1 MKGSYLKIL
10 CLMVAVS
17 MVLTLAACGTAQGGG
32 TQAETTQK
40 VQEPVTLTF
49 WHTWPSADTEPTKKA
64 FDKALEDW
72 TAANPNIKI
81 EVDTAASDPYKQKIQ
96 TAVAAGETSDLFFWW
111 NAAMAKPFV
120 DAGKLLALD
129 DYLNDGTKDKILGD
143 ALSGF
148 TYDGKIYGLPFVT
161 SAAFIFCNKDVFDKN
176 GVKIPTTFE
185 ELLEAVKAFR
195 AKNVTPFTLG
205 NKERWPIIL
214 FQNTMA
220 VQVAGPQLV
229 LDAINKKASFE
240 DPAFVKAAANLKAL
254 VDAKAFP
261 SDALGLGYVDGQAA
275 FAKGD
280 IAMNYIGTWELG
292 NLDKDGTALK
302 GKIVP
307 IKFPAPA
314 GGKGTE
320 NDIWG
325 GASGGFVV
333 SSTTKYKDEA
343 VKACKFFNENTDK
356 YSYIY
361 GLGLPVWKTSA
372 DVDAQVSSKLL
383 IESKKLLANA
393 TSFTTGWDVLMEPK
407 TAQKLLDL
415 STALLA
421 GSITPEEFAKQMQE
435 ANK

>member
-1 MKGSYLKIL
+1 MKKSLLKIL
-10 CLMVAVS
+10 CLLVTAS
-17 MVLTLAACGTAQGGG
+17 MVFTLVACGTTQGGG
-32 TQAETTQK
+32 TQASTTVQ
-40 VQEPVTLTF
+40 QEPVTLTF
-49 WHTWPSADTEPTKKA
+49 WHTWPSVDTEPTKKA
-64 FDKALEDW
+64 FDKALDDW
-72 TAANPNIKI
+72 TVANPNIKI

-96 TAVAAGETSDLFFWW
+96 TSVAAGEAPDLFFWW
-111 NAAMAKPFV
+111 GGAMAKPFV

-143 ALSGF
+143 ALSTF
-148 TYDGKIYGLPFVT
+148 TYGGKIYGLPFSS

-176 GVKIPTTFE
+176 GVTIPTTFE
-185 ELLEAVKAFR
+185 DLLAAVKVFR
-195 AKNVTPFTLG
+195 AKNVTPFAMG

-220 VQVAGPQLV
+220 VHEAGPQLV

-240 DPAFVKAAANLKAL
+240 NPAFVKAAANLKAL

-261 SDALGLGYVDGQAA
+261 SDVLGLGYVDGQAA

-292 NLDKDGTALK
+292 NLDKDGTVLK

-307 IKFPAPA
+307 IKFPAA
-314 GGKGTE
+314 VGGKGTE

-333 SSTTKYKDEA
+333 GATTKNKDIA

-361 GLGLPVWKTSA
+361 GLGLPVWKNSA
-372 DVDAQVSSKLL
+372 DFDAQVSSQLLKDCAKLL
-383 IESKKLLANA
+383 KDA
-393 TSFTTGWDVLMEPK
+393 TSFTPGWDILMDPK
-407 TAQKLLDL
+407 TAQKHLDL
-415 STALLA
+415 CTELLA
-421 GSITPEEFAKQMQE
+421 GTITPEEFAKQSQE